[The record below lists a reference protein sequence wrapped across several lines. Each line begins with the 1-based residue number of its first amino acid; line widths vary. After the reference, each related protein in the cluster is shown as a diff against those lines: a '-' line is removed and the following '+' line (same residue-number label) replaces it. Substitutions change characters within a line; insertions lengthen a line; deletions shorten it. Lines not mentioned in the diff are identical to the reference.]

1 MKNDD
6 PNMRYPKIPLRKYTY
21 TCQFDFDVGYLVK
34 SPCRCCE
41 KQKNLPQCAHAC
53 HLLDRVRGI
62 LADTISCA
70 RRR

>member
-1 MKNDD
+1 MKNDG
-6 PNMRYPKIPLRKYTY
+6 PNMRYPKSPLHKYTY
-21 TCQFDFDVGYLVK
+21 TCHFDFDVGYLVE

-41 KQKNLPQCAHAC
+41 KQGDLPQCARAC

-62 LADTISCA
+62 LADTISCT